1 MKNNFKSI
9 ALLYHDAV
17 LNEDYDAS
25 GFPGKAASIYKLDI
39 NLMIEHF
46 LQVKKI
52 IKNAPGSIYE
62 IEKHQKY
69 PIYVTFDDGGKSFT
83 NLISAELNK
92 LEWVGHFF
100 ITTDYIGKESFVT
113 SAEIRKLDD
122 EGHIIG
128 SHSCSHPHRMSQCTS
143 KQIEYEWKESIAKL
157 SDILGRQVSIASVPG
172 GYYSKAIGK
181 IAAECGI
188 KFLFN
193 SEPVKKSYYVD
204 GCLIIGRFNILNH
217 MSPVISGRLASN
229 KLSQTQL
236 NQLIFWK
243 IKSLAKKVGGNQ
255 YLKFRELI
263 LKSKSPA
270 S

>member
-1 MKNNFKSI
+1 MKKKYKSI
-9 ALLYHDAV
+9 TLLYHDAII
-17 LNEDYDAS
+17 NEDYDAS

-39 NLMIEHF
+39 NLMTEHF
-46 LQVKKI
+46 LEVNKV
-52 IKNAPGSIYE
+52 IKNRPRSIYK
-62 IEKHQKY
+62 IENHQEY

-100 ITTDYIGKESFVT
+100 ITTDYIGKESFVN
-113 SAEIRKLDD
+113 SVEIRKLDD
-122 EGHIIG
+122 DGHIIG
-128 SHSCSHPHRMSQCTS
+128 SHSCSHPHRMSQCPP

-157 SDILGRQVSIASVPG
+157 NDIIGKQVLSASVPG
-172 GYYSKAIGK
+172 GYYSKDVGK

-188 KFLFN
+188 KYLFN
-193 SEPVKKSYYVD
+193 SEPVRKSYYID

-217 MSPVISGRLASN
+217 MPASVSGRLASN

-243 IKSLAKKVGGNQ
+243 IKSLIKKVGGNK
-255 YLKFRELI
+255 YLKLREFI
-263 LKSKSPA
+263 LKSKRSA
-270 S
+270 A